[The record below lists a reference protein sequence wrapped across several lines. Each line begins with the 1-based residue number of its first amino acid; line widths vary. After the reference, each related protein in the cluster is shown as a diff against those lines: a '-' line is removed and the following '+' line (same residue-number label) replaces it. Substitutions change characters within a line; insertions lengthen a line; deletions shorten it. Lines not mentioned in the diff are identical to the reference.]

1 MRKNLLFLMAFMFLN
16 LVHAQDKKT
25 RDAISYNGK
34 RVELTEGAKQ
44 FSTLKSGG
52 SAYVIMQFY
61 ELPNAAERKALTN
74 KGVELYEYLGNNAYL
89 ARLNGNSL
97 KGSGSSVRAI
107 VSMSEVNKLAE
118 ELQRG
123 EIPKCAVRPGEK
135 VALVI
140 NFFSGVENAKL
151 VTDLE
156 TLSAEDVLVSPF
168 FDRLTCVIPVA
179 QLNALN
185 NLSWLKYAA
194 PVEPEFESHY
204 IKGNRQAGVSL
215 VDGNIGAG
223 RNLTGEGV
231 KIGVWD
237 GDVENHYDLKG
248 RVNVHEYEMHE
259 TEHGIHVTGIMAG
272 AGLIDPEGAGVAN
285 KATMETWN
293 FNQGSNGLYSP
304 EEMMMTARDEEIVIT
319 QNSYGVPHAG
329 GFLYPY
335 TSTAMELDQVAYD
348 YPTLLHVFSAGN
360 SRGANTYATMSQT
373 AKNILTVAAID
384 EFNNMS
390 SFSSWGPVHD
400 GRLAP
405 LISANGVD
413 IYSCSYYDDYA
424 TVSGTSQA
432 TPLVSGI
439 AAQLYE
445 LYKSKN
451 GGNNPL
457 SSLIKAAI
465 CNTAYD
471 LGNEGPDFSY
481 GFGGIN
487 AGKAA
492 DLIDEDKFFIGKV
505 ANEETRTMKIFVP
518 AGVAQVKIMLAWTD
532 PHAAAWGP
540 TALVNDL
547 DLSVSHGGKNYLPL
561 VPNGGNPYEVAVE
574 GEDHL
579 NTIEQV
585 VIKTPQ
591 SGYYEIK
598 VAGTTIAMPEQD
610 FSVVY
615 TFDTNAIELMSPV
628 GGEVFSPSTNVSV
641 YWTAPMTNTNDFIIQ
656 LSKDGG
662 KNYETVG
669 QAGAASRRFGLN
681 VGDEAFGNGKVRV
694 IAGKYFAESKGVF
707 SVMARPVIRAIDPEL
722 STSKMEWDA
731 VAGADAYNVYKLQ
744 DGEAVLVEQVTA
756 TEYILDARVATDD
769 NWFAVTAVDT
779 EKSIESIRSK
789 ALRLYPV
796 SGVAAFPFF
805 EDFEAENNAYITL
818 QKSQYGN
825 VYLSYDPDEKS
836 NYLKMEGTAE
846 YVYYSSYGTGENVIA
861 NNSNL
866 VSTAKI
872 KSFSTADVSSLIM
885 SFDLKQTMTSGPNDN
900 VLCLYVNGMPVADV
914 LGTTYHHAQTASSD
928 KVNKRYYDLT
938 SYVGSDVEIEFKGV
952 CHYASGLIPGADQG
966 DVIFI
971 DNIKIYEKPL
981 KDMAIV
987 DLTFPGSGLNK
998 STEDITV
1005 YVANLGS
1012 EEATDVNVSYE
1023 LFENGS
1029 SKSTNNETISDPIA
1043 SMTVNAYTFGTKADM
1058 STEDALYYA
1067 TVKVEQAG
1075 DVDVTN
1081 DNAESHKAYNYG
1093 DIVPMSYNG
1102 ATQTKTVDAL
1112 GLVFTDGGTRVMN
1125 YPDNTE
1131 SLITFEPADPT
1142 KKVQIDFTQFALEK
1156 DYDYLILFSGR
1167 EPSSSALAVLNGALS
1182 DLDKTTYI
1190 STALDGSMTV
1200 AFRSD
1205 AMVNEEGWIA
1215 DVTMVDNPNAIDI
1228 GVAEVTNPTSADG
1241 LSNQENVKVK
1251 VANYGTQ
1258 AVDNYKI
1265 FYSVNGG
1272 ELREKVI
1279 NESLAAGEYVFKSF
1293 DDFEDFTA
1301 FGVEYVIEAYTELT
1315 DDAETSNNKA
1325 RMVIKSD
1332 YESASG
1338 GGGMAWIQNVSLC
1351 EINVTTGDNNYEDH
1365 SDQVAT
1371 MEYGNTY
1378 KLTVTKGDEIGGG
1391 VFWID
1396 WNYNGTFDDNENFD
1410 FTESEGLNLI
1420 AYITP
1425 PFDAPA
1431 GLKRLRIRGFFFGTP
1446 YPTGSAG
1453 FGGEVEDYSIMLTGT
1468 PPQNDIAVA
1477 DIMVDN
1483 IVNKGDVAIDV
1494 LVENRSEATLSF
1506 PVEMTIGGDYNETI
1520 QVTDLASGAS
1530 TTLTFTP
1537 NFNANGSYTIEVQA
1551 TLDTD
1556 EQQLNNTLS
1565 KDIEVQ
1571 EAVNVYAYSFLG
1583 TGALQKGP
1591 YKFNL
1596 ASPGAPTQIDNH
1608 INLIYAGTMVEDM
1621 WYISRSGGEFYT
1633 IDITNGDITM
1643 IRPSSS
1649 GGKEFRDIFYDP
1661 VNKVMYGRLISDT
1674 ESDIYTIDV
1683 VTGAPSANKVGTIPN
1698 ANIRNVEFDIA
1709 GNAYG
1714 FDKSTGML
1722 YKVNTT
1728 DWSITE
1734 IGSTGILPGS
1744 RKPAMFFNYE
1754 NGKLYIGCE
1763 NYASPDG
1770 DFELRE
1776 VNIGSGASSLVGIN
1790 YDMRFSTAFG
1800 IPYNAAAAK
1809 QLANVVSMSN
1819 PDGSM
1824 VAIIDAENK
1833 LISLPIAASD
1843 DKSALPTVFTLSP
1856 GASATLNGQA
1866 VNSGDALDLSGTSV
1880 MTVTSMDGSVS
1891 TDWTIVLQAP
1901 INTEAHL
1908 ITYDI
1913 NTMSGP
1919 VIGAFDGYDVTASLN
1934 PTAKYRG
1941 LTVEFDVSAGAK
1953 AYIGNEELIS
1963 NVTKVDHSEPF
1974 ILKVVA
1980 EDKQNMNY
1988 YLVKVM
1994 RSLNN
1999 EAEVEV
2005 FLIEAVNNDG
2015 LSMDLQGVINQI
2027 DRTISIEDVPSNIT
2041 TLVPTFE
2048 LSAGAHVLVNSL
2060 RQVSA
2065 YDGHDFT
2072 SGIDYVVVSED
2083 GTESNT
2089 YTVSIKTVATDIKD
2103 SEQAAG
2109 FTVYP
2114 NPAQDKVTLTNTE
2127 AGTVCIYSIT
2137 GALVLSKDVTENA
2150 TVLLNGTKA
2159 GIYILKFENDH
2170 QKEVVKIRVMP

>member
-1 MRKNLLFLMAFMFLN
+1 MRRILLFLVALMFLN
-16 LVHAQDKKT
+16 FLHAQDTKT
-25 RDAISYNGK
+25 LDAISYNGK
-34 RVELTEGAKQ
+34 RVELSENAKQ
-44 FSTLKSGG
+44 FSMLKSGG

-74 KGVELYEYLGNNAYL
+74 NGVELYEFLGNNAYL
-89 ARLNGNSL
+89 AKLNANSL
-97 KGSGSSVRAI
+97 KSASTSVRSI
-107 VSMSEVNKLAE
+107 VSMDEVNKLSE
-118 ELQRG
+118 ELQSG
-123 EIPKCAVRPGEK
+123 EIPKCAVRPGDK
-135 VALVI
+135 AALVI
-140 NFFSGVENAKL
+140 TFFSGIENTKIT
-151 VTDLE
+151 TDLE
-156 TLSAEDVLVSPF
+156 QLKAEDILISPF
-168 FDRLTCVIPVA
+168 FDRLTCVLPVN
-179 QLNALN
+179 QLSALN
-185 NLSWLKYAA
+185 KVSWLKYAA
-194 PVEPEFESHY
+194 PVEPEFESHF

-215 VDGNIGAG
+215 VDGNVGAG
-223 RNLTGEGV
+223 LNLTGQGV

-272 AGLIDPEGAGVAN
+272 AGLIDPMGAGVAN

-335 TSTAMELDQVAYD
+335 TTTAMELDQVAYD
-348 YPTLLHVFSAGN
+348 YPDLLHVFSAGN

-373 AKNILTVAAID
+373 AKNILTVGAID
-384 EFNNMS
+384 EYNNMS

-451 GGNNPL
+451 GGSNPL

-471 LGNEGPDFSY
+471 LGNEGPDFAY

-492 DLIDEDKFFIGKV
+492 DLIDEGKYFVDAV
-505 ANEETRTMKIFVP
+505 ANEETKTMKVFVP
-518 AGVAQVKIMLAWTD
+518 AGVAQLKVMLAWTD

-540 TALVNDL
+540 KALVNDL
-547 DLSVSHGGKNYLPL
+547 DLSVAHGGKQFLPL
-561 VPNGGNPYEVAVE
+561 VPNGENPYEVAVE

-579 NTIEQV
+579 NTLEQV

-591 SGYYEIK
+591 SGYYEIS
-598 VAGTTIAMPEQD
+598 VAGTAIAMPNQE

-615 TFDTNAIELMSPV
+615 AFDNNTIELLSPV
-628 GGEVFSPSTNVSV
+628 GGEVYSPSTNVSV
-641 YWTAPMTNTNDFIIQ
+641 YWSAPETNTNDFVIQ

-662 KNYETVG
+662 ETYTTIG
-669 QAGAASRRFGLN
+669 EADAKSRRFGLS
-681 VGDEAFGNGKVRV
+681 VGDTAYGDAKVRV

-722 STSKMEWDA
+722 ATSKMEWDA
-731 VAGADAYNVYKLQ
+731 VTDANAYNVYKLQ
-744 DGEAVLVEQVTA
+744 DGEAVFVEQVTTA
-756 TEYILDARVATDD
+756 EYVLDARVATDD
-769 NWFAVTAVDT
+769 NWFAVSAVNTD
-779 EKSIESIRSK
+779 KNIESIRSK
-789 ALRLYPV
+789 ALRLFPI
-796 SGVAAFPFF
+796 SGVAAFPFS
-805 EDFEAENNAYITL
+805 EDFEGDNNAYVNL

-825 VYLSYDPDEKS
+825 VYISYDPLEKT
-836 NYLKMEGTAE
+836 NYLKMEGTSE
-846 YVYYSSYGTGENVIA
+846 YVYYSSYGSGANVIA
-861 NNSNL
+861 NNSSL
-866 VSTAKI
+866 LSTAKI
-872 KSFSTADVSSLIM
+872 KSFSTASASSLIM
-885 SFDLKQTMTSGPNDN
+885 SFDLKQTMTSGENDN
-900 VLCLYVNGMPVADV
+900 VLCLYVNGTPVADV
-914 LGTTYHHAQTASSD
+914 LGTTYHHAQTAASD
-928 KVNKRYYDLT
+928 KVSKRYYDLT
-938 SYVGSDVEIEFKGV
+938 SFVGADVEIEFKGV

-987 DLTFPGSGLNK
+987 DLTFPTSGLNK
-998 STEDITV
+998 GSEDITV

-1012 EEATDVNVSYE
+1012 EEATGVNVSYE

-1029 SKSTNNETISDPIA
+1029 SKSNHTETISEAIA
-1043 SMTVNAYTFGTKADM
+1043 SMTVNAYTFTNKADM
-1058 STEDALYYA
+1058 STEDALYNA
-1067 TVKVEQAG
+1067 NVMVEQA
-1075 DVDVTN
+1075 DDADAAN
-1081 DNAESHKAYNYG
+1081 NNAESHQAYNFG
-1093 DIVPMSYNG
+1093 DIVPMSYDG
-1102 ATQTKTVDAL
+1102 TTQTKTVDAL

-1131 SLITFEPADPT
+1131 SLITFEPVDPT
-1142 KKVQIDFTQFALEK
+1142 KKVQLDFTQFALEK
-1156 DYDYLILFSGR
+1156 DYDYLVLFSGR
-1167 EPSSSALAVLNGALS
+1167 EPGSSALAVLNGALG
-1182 DLDKTTYI
+1182 DLAKTSYV
-1190 STALDGSMTV
+1190 STALDGTITV

-1215 DVTMVDNPNAIDI
+1215 NVSMVENPNAIDI
-1228 GVAEVTNPTSADG
+1228 GVAEITNPTTSEG

-1251 VANYGTQ
+1251 IANYGTQ
-1258 AVDNYKI
+1258 AVDSYKI
-1265 FYSVNGG
+1265 FYNVNGG
-1272 ELREKVI
+1272 EWHEKVI
-1279 NESLAAGEYVFKSF
+1279 NETLAAGAYVFKSF
-1293 DDFEDFTA
+1293 DEFEDFTA

-1315 DDAETSNNKA
+1315 DDAEASNDKA
-1325 RMVIKSD
+1325 RMTIKSD

-1351 EINVTTGDNNYEDH
+1351 EINVTSGDNNYEDH
-1365 SDQVAT
+1365 SDQVAS
-1371 MEYGNTY
+1371 MVYGNTY

-1391 VFWID
+1391 AFWID
-1396 WNYNGTFDDNENFD
+1396 WNYNGTFDDDEYYDFD
-1410 FTESEGLNLI
+1410 ETEGLNLI

-1425 PFDAPA
+1425 PFDAPE

-1453 FGGEVEDYSIMLTGT
+1453 FGGEVEDYSIMLGGT

-1477 DIMVDN
+1477 EIVVDN
-1483 IVNKGDVAIDV
+1483 IVNKGDVSIDV
-1494 LVENRSEATLSF
+1494 LVENRSAATLSF
-1506 PVEMTIGGDYNETI
+1506 PVEMTIGSVYNETI

-1530 TTLTFTP
+1530 KIVTFTA
-1537 NFNANGSYTIEVQA
+1537 NLSANGTYAIEVEA
-1551 TLDTD
+1551 TLATD
-1556 EQQLNNTLS
+1556 EQQANNALS
-1565 KDIEVQ
+1565 KTIEVQ
-1571 EAVNVYAYSFLG
+1571 EAINVYAYSFLG

-1596 ASPGAPTQIDNH
+1596 SSPASPSQIATH
-1608 INLIYAGTMVEDM
+1608 INLIYAGTIVEDV

-1633 IDITNGDITM
+1633 IDINTGEITM

-1661 VNKVMYGRLISDT
+1661 VTKVMYGRLISDT

-1683 VTGAPSANKVGTIPN
+1683 ATGAPSADKVGTIPN
-1698 ANIRNVEFDIA
+1698 ANIKNVEFDIA

-1722 YKVNTT
+1722 YKVNPA

-1734 IGSTGILPGS
+1734 IGSTGMKPGS
-1744 RKPAMFFNYE
+1744 RKPAMFFDNE

-1763 NYASPDG
+1763 NYASPAG

-1776 VNIGSGASSLVGIN
+1776 VNIGSGASSLIGIN

-1800 IPYNAAAAK
+1800 IPYNAEAAK
-1809 QLANVVSMSN
+1809 KLSNVISMSN

-1833 LISLPIAASD
+1833 IISLPIAASD
-1843 DKSALPTVFTLSP
+1843 DKTALATIFTLSP
-1856 GASATLNGQA
+1856 GATATLGGNA
-1866 VNSGDALDLSGTSV
+1866 VSSGDNLDLSGTPV

-1901 INTEAHL
+1901 INTEAYL
-1908 ITYDI
+1908 MTYDI
-1913 NTMSGP
+1913 NTNAGP
-1919 VIGAFDGYDVTASLN
+1919 VIGAFNGYDVTAALN
-1934 PTAKYRG
+1934 PTAKFRG
-1941 LTVEFDVSAGAK
+1941 LTVDFEVSAGAK
-1953 AYIGNEELIS
+1953 AYVGDDELIS
-1963 NVTKVDHSEPF
+1963 GVSKVDHSEPF

-1980 EDKQNMNY
+1980 EDRQSMNY
-1988 YLVKVM
+1988 YMVKVT
-1994 RSLNN
+1994 RSFNN

-2015 LSMDLQGVINQI
+2015 LTLDLNGVINQLDKTILI
-2027 DRTISIEDVPSNIT
+2027 DNVPSNIS
-2041 TLVPTFE
+2041 TLVPSYE
-2048 LSAGAHVLVNSL
+2048 LSAGAHAMVNSL

-2065 YDGHDFT
+2065 YDAHDFT
-2072 SGIDYVVVSED
+2072 VGVDYVIVSED

-2089 YTVSIKTVATDIKD
+2089 YKVSINTVATDISNAK
-2103 SEQAAG
+2103 QAEG

-2114 NPAQDKVTLTNTE
+2114 NPAHDQVTLTNKD
-2127 AGTVCIYSIT
+2127 AGTVYIYSIT
-2137 GALVLSKDVTENA
+2137 GAMVLTKEVTENA
-2150 TVLLNGTKA
+2150 TLVLNGIKA
-2159 GIYILKFENDH
+2159 GVYILKFENDN
-2170 QKEVVKIRVMP
+2170 QKEVLKIKVLP